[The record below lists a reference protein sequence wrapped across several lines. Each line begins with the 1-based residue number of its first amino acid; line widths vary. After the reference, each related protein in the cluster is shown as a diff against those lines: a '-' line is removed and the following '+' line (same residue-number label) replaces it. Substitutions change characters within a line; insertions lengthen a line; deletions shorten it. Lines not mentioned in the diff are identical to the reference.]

1 MPEVGPHPRRFAS
14 STALGAA
21 LRAEL
26 TAALRK
32 GSGRYVA
39 LAVGSTTLP
48 HYADLDPA
56 GFVDRCILPV
66 DELVPAPARRELRFS
81 RQLCAALPA
90 ELSGCVSDLGVDG
103 DLERRARELDAELD
117 HAGLCACVLGLGPDG
132 HVAFNQPPSGPQAP
146 TRVVELSPHNLERLG
161 PVAPAHRALTLG
173 VATLLRA
180 ERVILVVDGPGKQ
193 AALERVLDGPAGPD
207 VPASWLRRHAACRVL
222 LA

>member
-1 MPEVGPHPRRFAS
+1 MPEAGPRPRRFAS
-14 STALGAA
+14 SAALGAA

-26 TAALRK
+26 TAATRK

-56 GFVDRCILPV
+56 AFVDRRILPV

-81 RQLCAALPA
+81 RQLSAALPD
-90 ELSGCVSDLGVDG
+90 ELSGCIRDLGIDG
-103 DLERRARELDAELD
+103 DLARRARELDVELD
-117 HAGLCACVLGLGPDG
+117 RAGLCACVLGLGPDG

-146 TRVVELSPHNLERLG
+146 TRVVELSPENLERLG
-161 PVAPAHRALTLG
+161 PVAPARRALTLG

-180 ERVILVVDGPGKQ
+180 ERVILVVDGSGKQ
-193 AALERVLDGPAGPD
+193 RALERVLDGPEGPD
-207 VPASWLRRHAACRVL
+207 VPASWLRRHGDCRVL
-222 LA
+222 IA